1 MLHLF
6 AAMALTMLKN
16 STNILQH
23 HNYYS
28 A

>member
-1 MLHLF
+1 MLHFF

-16 STNILQH
+16 GTNILHH